1 MYIKKTQKKTNR
13 WTNAWKESTSY
24 RWTIDINISDTW
36 IEHINSN
43 GLERK
48 EKAWH
53 GMTWNGETKK

>member
-1 MYIKKTQKKTNR
+1 MHGKNR
-13 WTNAWKESTSY
+13 YNID
-24 RWTIDINISDTW
+24 RLQIDINISDTW

>member
-1 MYIKKTQKKTNR
+1 MDKCMER
-13 WTNAWKESTSY
+13 
-24 RWTIDINISDTW
+24 IDIIQIDYRYHISDTW
-36 IEHINSN
+36 IEYINSN